1 MRFEVTDKEGD
12 ILTEIL
18 TSNKPGMIF
27 ILTDILE
34 HLNDLY
40 IRKLH
45 LASELTSSSSSS
57 SSSKAKYSMKYV
69 INRSLKYI
77 LPAEQLVKL
86 GIPRLNA
93 LKYRIVG
100 QDFALES
107 VRVEL

>member
-1 MRFEVTDKEGD
+1 MLCEVTDKEGD

-45 LASELTSSSSSS
+45 LASELTTSSR
-57 SSSKAKYSMKYV
+57 SKAKYSMKYV

>member
-1 MRFEVTDKEGD
+1 MLCEVTDKEGD

-45 LASELTSSSSSS
+45 LASELTT
-57 SSSKAKYSMKYV
+57 SKPKYSMKYV
-69 INRSLKYI
+69 VSRSLKYI

>member
-1 MRFEVTDKEGD
+1 MSCEVIDKEGS

-18 TSNKPGMIF
+18 ASNKPGMIF
-27 ILTDILE
+27 LLTDILE

-45 LASELTSSSSSS
+45 MASELT
-57 SSSKAKYSMKYV
+57 SKAKYSMKYV

-86 GIPRLNA
+86 GIPRLNS

-107 VRVEL
+107 VRIEL